1 MVVQLFYLFIYI
13 EESII
18 AYMYY
23 SDNYE
28 NRLRTPKSILIA
40 CVLYLFA
47 FLVNFFSNNNIILNL
62 VVFFII
68 NLVYSLISFKISIK
82 NSIFHSSILLA
93 IMVLT
98 EIIIE
103 STASVIMHIPL
114 DAYKD
119 SLLALIVLGI
129 ISKVLYLVICKI
141 ISILFSYKKNNIT
154 NDVKKNFA
162 LFLYPLIISVMLTLF
177 LYASTIYNFDQHL
190 NAVFIL
196 MSIISM
202 IFCCLIF
209 VINQKIQK
217 QEDELINLQA
227 EAQKNEINKTF
238 YDLLEQ
244 KNEDQRVLA
253 HDIKHHLSV
262 INMMENIDDVK
273 TYLAKVRPEFE
284 KWQYIGKSKNKML
297 DLIISK
303 YSYICETEHISFLA
317 DIRSSNLSFIEDND
331 LASIL
336 SNLLDNAVEA
346 ARETDN
352 AEIRLVTKR
361 EKNFYVLSIVNSSA
375 RAPKSHG
382 EKLITTKKDSLFHGY
397 GTKSVERTAKKYD
410 GICHW
415 EYVESDKTFHYN
427 IVFNTQAD
435 KVYL

>member
-1 MVVQLFYLFIYI
+1 M
-13 EESII
+13 
-18 AYMYY
+18 M
-23 SDNYE
+23 
-28 NRLRTPKSILIA
+28 
-40 CVLYLFA
+40 
-47 FLVNFFSNNNIILNL
+47 
-62 VVFFII
+62 VFFII
-68 NLVYSLISFKISIK
+68 NLLYSYFVFHISFK
-82 NSIFHSSILLA
+82 NSIFHSTILLA
-93 IMVLT
+93 IMFIT
-98 EIIIE
+98 EMIVE
-103 STASVIMHIPL
+103 ATASSILHIPL
-114 DAYKD
+114 DAYKE
-119 SLLALIVLGI
+119 SLTALIILGI
-129 ISKVLYLVICKI
+129 MSKVLYLVVVKI
-141 ISILFSYKKNNIT
+141 ISIIFSYKKSTIT

-162 LFLYPLIISVMLTLF
+162 LFLFPLIITIMLALF
-177 LYASTIYNFDQHL
+177 LYTSAFYQFTKQMKTVYAI
-190 NAVFIL
+190 
-196 MSIISM
+196 MSVVSLV
-202 IFCCLIF
+202 FCCLIF